1 MYSQWT
7 ISTSEKV
14 DIIKPPL
21 YITMVPY
28 TEAGEVPPPPPV
40 NERELTPFSAVVR
53 WNPPSDSNGV
63 ILRYTV
69 NYVAVSNTS
78 SQEMGRRRRQTSGA
92 SAECILGGQRNVN
105 RNMTVDGSQTS
116 ATLTELS
123 EYSSYCWCKL
133 WRIRKNPHGLVFGS
147 SGVQFSA
154 ESLVSFFPFLSKLT
168 SRLFLLQN
176 NSLHLCYLT
185 VIVHPW
191 IAPGTAYEFRVQA
204 ETAVGR
210 GPFSSSR
217 PFTTSENGMIMIVA
231 HTVI

>member
-1 MYSQWT
+1 M
-7 ISTSEKV
+7 

-69 NYVAVSNTS
+69 NYAAVSNTS

-123 EYSSYCWCKL
+123 EYSSYC
-133 WRIRKNPHGLVFGS
+133 
-147 SGVQFSA
+147 
-154 ESLVSFFPFLSKLT
+154 
-168 SRLFLLQN
+168 
-176 NSLHLCYLT
+176 
-185 VIVHPW
+185 
-191 IAPGTAYEFRVQA
+191 
-204 ETAVGR
+204 
-210 GPFSSSR
+210 
-217 PFTTSENGMIMIVA
+217 
-231 HTVI
+231 